1 MTGFLAILSAML
13 GFLRFFIYV
22 CKPGSAMK
30 EGNPLLR
37 LYMLFCKS
45 IFFQR
50 NNMKKLIFLSL
61 NLLWFSFLWGN
72 EDIIVGHYS
81 TVDGLAHETV
91 HCVLQSSDGFLWI
104 GTWHG
109 LCSFDGKEFRTYN
122 NRSKYQADIPP
133 RKIQDIME
141 DRYGNLWIKT
151 TDHKLYIF
159 DKKNE
164 QFHAIF
170 NWLPRGFSLNAQII
184 KIEETKKGDFL
195 LLTKNKDLLLASPAP
210 GHLVDIVLL
219 YKSDNKDGDSR
230 LKRNIFY
237 EDGGHLNWIGMDFSI
252 FSCRKGELLKKKSPH
267 HVHELL
273 QTLSGDVTFTCF
285 YEKNDTLWIANRKGE
300 IFGIL
305 PDNGEIIVNRSLQ
318 GYGEI
323 QDMILDDRNR
333 LYAAVGNTGVYRVDL
348 QGKRAEKIIAPPTNV
363 VRSFSDYS
371 GLLWFIT
378 DNHRVIAYHPISEAS
393 KTFTFAG
400 EQQVNESVSWQDGKE
415 LGMFFL
421 TTSGKVYRVE
431 RESLEMEELDIASN
445 NVASQPL
452 KFSNLLFDGKGILW
466 LTSYENGI
474 FQVSFPGDPFYLI
487 NPLLGFGH
495 RVQSE
500 EEYTAIKALFKS
512 SNGDIWVGN
521 RQAEVFQFDRNGTL
535 KNKFSPS
542 NNYIGNVYHIME
554 DRNGILWFSTKG
566 QGLVSAVP
574 DERRPSGYL
583 FRKYTHDPF
592 NSNSISSNDV
602 YYTFQDSKGR
612 VWVATFGGGLNLLQ
626 EEQGHLL
633 FRHKYNSFSR
643 YPEYGQYTEVR
654 AITEDEGGRIWVGT
668 SDGLMSFDGNYSLAK
683 DILFETYQ
691 NDANFSNN
699 DVYNLYRDRRGTIWV
714 SIFGMGLNRLIQYDS
729 VKRKP
734 VFESFGTGSGIN
746 SEVILSIIEDDHAN
760 LWLSTEKGVS
770 RFNPSTKT
778 FRNFDKKDGLPDYAM
793 EESSALKLEDGV
805 IGFGSREG
813 IVTFDPR
820 SILDNHFNYPTYIVD
835 MTVSN
840 KNYDIWSSDSISV
853 KYVEKVTLKHHQ
865 SMFSIEFAALNY
877 YTQSHVRYEY
887 ILEGYEK
894 EWHVAD
900 KNRIASY
907 TNVPPGSYLFRVKT
921 KDDTNPRLS
930 SGQTLQIRIL
940 PPWWKS
946 TWAYVVYAIL
956 ALALLYTILRFVALM
971 IKMKNDVYIEHKLSE
986 LKIKFFTNVSHELRT
1001 PLTLIKGPIQELK
1014 ENEQF
1019 TEKGKQ
1025 YISLM
1030 ENNTNHMLE
1039 LVNQILD
1046 FRKIENKKMRL
1057 HVSPINLNAVI
1068 KSFYD
1073 EFSVLAAENAISYD
1087 YHLLEDDLVVW
1098 GDKDKLETVI
1108 RNILSNA
1115 FKFTP
1120 VGGSVLLTCGA
1131 EKESLRC
1138 FVRVEDSGIGI
1149 AQNKLGEIFER
1160 FSQNALYQ
1168 GTGIGLALAKELMT
1182 LHGGTIKVESAENKG
1197 SVFTIEWPLGKEHY
1211 KESEVDFYM
1220 CDIIEGT
1227 PADETT
1233 ESSPVVAGV
1242 EMGDDRSHFSSLL
1255 LIEDNKSLCNMLKL
1269 QLEDRFNVDTAYDGV
1284 EGLKKVHLYHPDI
1297 VITDQMMPKVSGLEL
1312 LEQIRNDFQISHIP
1326 VIILTAKDDDDFRI
1340 RSIRLGANAYITK
1353 PFNKKHLI
1361 ARIDQL
1367 LNEQK
1372 IFREKLWNRDK
1383 TPVSQQ
1389 DDYGEFLMKKDVEFI
1404 ENVSRI
1410 IEENVDNS
1418 DFNIDAIAATMNIS
1432 RSAFFKKLKSI
1443 TGLAPVDFVK
1453 EIRLSKSVE
1462 LIKGTDMSVSEIA
1475 FAVGFKDSGYFGK
1488 CFKKKYKLSPRE
1500 YVNEY
1505 RNVSV

>member
-1 MTGFLAILSAML
+1 
-13 GFLRFFIYV
+13 
-22 CKPGSAMK
+22 
-30 EGNPLLR
+30 
-37 LYMLFCKS
+37 
-45 IFFQR
+45 
-50 NNMKKLIFLSL
+50 MKKLIFFSL
-61 NLLWFSFLWGN
+61 NLLWFTFLWAN
-72 EDIIVGHYS
+72 DDVIIGHYS
-81 TVDGLAHETV
+81 TVDGLVHETV
-91 HCVLQSSDGFLWI
+91 NCVLQSSDGFLWI
-104 GTWHG
+104 GTWYG

-122 NRSKYQADIPP
+122 NRNKYQADIPP
-133 RKIQDIME
+133 RKIQNIVE
-141 DRYGNLWIKT
+141 DKYGNLWLKT
-151 TDHKLYIF
+151 TDHKIYIF

-170 NWLPRGFSLNAQII
+170 NWLPKEFSLNAQII
-184 KIEETKKGDFL
+184 KIAETKKGDFL
-195 LLTKNKDLLLASPAP
+195 LLTKNKDLLLASPTP
-210 GHLVDIVLL
+210 DHLAHITLL

-237 EDGGHLNWIGMDFSI
+237 EDADYLNWIGMDFSI
-252 FSCRKGELLKKKSPH
+252 FSCSKGESLKKKSPQYVREMLH
-267 HVHELL
+267 
-273 QTLSGDVTFTCF
+273 TLSADSSFSCYYGDG
-285 YEKNDTLWIANRKGE
+285 NTLWIANRGGE
-300 IFGIL
+300 IFGICL
-305 PDNGEIIVNRSLQ
+305 VSGDITVNRALQ
-318 GYGEI
+318 GAGEI
-323 QDMILDDRNR
+323 QHMITDTHNH
-333 LYAAVGNTGVYRVDL
+333 LYAAVRDKGTYRLDL
-348 QGKRAEKIIAPPTNV
+348 LTDKADLVIPPPANV
-363 VRSFSDYS
+363 LYSFFDDA

-378 DNHRVIAYHPISEAS
+378 EDHRAIVYNISGKAS
-393 KTFTFAG
+393 KVFTFPE
-400 EQQVNESVSWQDGKE
+400 EQQVNESVIWQDGKE

-421 TTSGKVYRVE
+421 TTSGKVYHIE
-431 RESLEMEELDIASN
+431 RERMEMKELHVTSGTATKLP
-445 NVASQPL
+445 V

-474 FQVSFPGDPFYLI
+474 FRLSFPGNQFSLV
-487 NPLLGFGH
+487 NPLLGFHH
-495 RVQSE
+495 RVQSDK
-500 EEYTAIKALFKS
+500 EYTAIKALFKS
-512 SNGDIWVGN
+512 SNGEVWVGN
-521 RQAEVFQFDRNGTL
+521 RQSEVFHFDRNGTL
-535 KNKFSPS
+535 KNKFSPK
-542 NNYIGNVYHIME
+542 NDYIGNVYHMME
-554 DRNGILWFSTKG
+554 DRQGILWFSTKG
-566 QGLVSAVP
+566 QGLVSAVR
-574 DERRPSGYL
+574 DERAPSGYI
-583 FRKYTHDPF
+583 FRKYMHDPL

-602 YYTFQDSKGR
+602 YYTYQDSKGR
-612 VWVATFGGGLNLLQ
+612 IWVATFGGGLNLLQ
-626 EEQGHLL
+626 EEQGHIL
-633 FRHKYNSFSR
+633 FRHKYNSFSS

-654 AITEDEGGRIWVGT
+654 TIIEDEEGRIWVGT
-668 SDGLMSFDGNYSLAK
+668 SDGLMSFEGNYSRSK
-683 DILFETYQ
+683 DIAFETYR
-691 NDANFSNN
+691 NDLNFSNN
-699 DVYNLYRDRRGTIWV
+699 DVYNLYKDKNGTIWV
-714 SIFGMGLNRLIQYDS
+714 SIFGVGLNRLVRYDE
-729 VKRKP
+729 VKKMP
-734 VFESFGTGSGIN
+734 VFESFGAGSGIN

-760 LWLSTEKGVS
+760 LWLSTEKGIS
-770 RFNPSTKT
+770 RFNPATKT
-778 FRNFDKKDGLPDYAM
+778 FRNFDKYDGLPDYAM
-793 EESSALKLEDGV
+793 EESSALKLEDGI

-813 IVTFDPR
+813 IVTFVPE
-820 SILDNHFNYPTYIVD
+820 SISDNNINYPTYIVD

-840 KNYDIWSSDSISV
+840 KSYDVWSTDSISV
-853 KYVEKVTLKHHQ
+853 KYMEKVTLKHHQ

-877 YTQSHVRYEY
+877 YTQSHVKYAY

-921 KDDTNPRLS
+921 IDDTNPALS
-930 SGQTLQIRIL
+930 SGRTLQIKIL

-946 TWAYVVYAIL
+946 TWAYIVYVIL
-956 ALALLYTILRFVALM
+956 VLTLLYTILRFVALM
-971 IKMKNDVYIEHKLSE
+971 VKMKNDVYIEHKLSE

-1019 TEKGKQ
+1019 TEKGMQ
-1025 YISLM
+1025 YMSLM
-1030 ENNTNHMLE
+1030 ENNTNHMLD

-1057 HVSPINLNAVI
+1057 HVSPIDLNAMI

-1073 EFSVLAAENAISYD
+1073 EFSVLAGEDTIGYD
-1087 YHLLEDDLVVW
+1087 YHLLEDDLIVW

-1120 VGGSVLLTCGA
+1120 AGGSVLLTCG
-1131 EKESLRC
+1131 LNNDNQRC

-1149 AQNKLGEIFER
+1149 AQHKLGEIFER
-1160 FSQNALYQ
+1160 FSQNELYQ
-1168 GTGIGLALAKELMT
+1168 GTGIGLALSKELMT
-1182 LHGGTIKVESAENKG
+1182 LHHGTVKVESVENKG
-1197 SVFTIEWPLGKEHY
+1197 SVFTIEWPQGKDHF
-1211 KESEVDFYM
+1211 KASEVDFYM
-1220 CDIIEGT
+1220 SDIIEET
-1227 PADETT
+1227 PAAGA
-1233 ESSPVVAGV
+1233 ESLAVSTDSEPV
-1242 EMGDDRSHFSSLL
+1242 DDQSHLPALL
-1255 LIEDNKSLCNMLKL
+1255 LIEDNKSLCNLLKL
-1269 QLEDRFNVDTAYDGV
+1269 QLEDRFKVYTAYDGV

-1340 RSIRLGANAYITK
+1340 QSIRLGANAFITK
-1353 PFNKKHLI
+1353 PFSKKHLI

-1383 TPVSQQ
+1383 TSIQQQ

-1410 IEENVDNS
+1410 IEDNVDNS
-1418 DFNIDAIAATMNIS
+1418 DFNIDIIATTMNVS

-1462 LIKGTDMSVSEIA
+1462 LIKTTDMTISEIA

-1505 RNVSV
+1505 RNISV